1 MKKFPYVSS
10 VFRVE
15 DGSESFIRIIYSL
28 FEPSEKKILIY
39 LSMWDKQDW
48 VYTNAVWTRIFV
60 SAI

>member
-39 LSMWDKQDW
+39 LSM
-48 VYTNAVWTRIFV
+48 
-60 SAI
+60 